1 MIGSIIYHPA
11 DRPGILSIEENRSEA
26 RIRLKGKAM
35 KRFCHWSAV
44 RSFSMASVIGLALVG
59 ANGQAQVGPTGKTVT
74 VNGTISSATGS
85 DITLTTN
92 SGPVVVKFSGE
103 TTIRNEVPVKFSDIT
118 SGMYVGATAVKQPDG
133 TFRASRLH
141 IFSEDQRGTGEGHRP
156 LSSAP
161 QSGSTMTNANV
172 ENVEDVAVQNVK
184 GRMLALKYK
193 DVEIKVLVPEDT
205 PVVKRVIGDRRLLT
219 AGSTVSASGPPADDG
234 SMVALQITVRA
245 PAK

>member
-1 MIGSIIYHPA
+1 
-11 DRPGILSIEENRSEA
+11 
-26 RIRLKGKAM
+26 M
-35 KRFCHWSAV
+35 KRFCRWHVARVLWLGSI
-44 RSFSMASVIGLALVG
+44 IGLALVPVH
-59 ANGQAQVGPTGKTVT
+59 AQAQIGPTAKTVT
-74 VNGTISSATGS
+74 VNGTISSVTGS

-92 SGPVVVKFSGE
+92 SGPIVVKFSGD
-103 TTIRNEVPVKFSDIT
+103 TTIRNELPVKFSDIT

-133 TFRASRLH
+133 IFRASRLH

-172 ENVEDVAVQNVK
+172 ETVEDVAVQNIK
-184 GRMLALKYK
+184 GRMLTLKYK
-193 DVEIKVLVPEDT
+193 DGAIKVLVPEDT

-219 AGSTVSASGPPADDG
+219 AGSTVSASGPRAEDG
-234 SMVALQITVRA
+234 SIVALQITVRA